1 MTITL
6 IYKLNLMSY
15 LFLDFDT
22 INYRNELKNKIDR
35 LSNLKEQ
42 LEREILIKSMQ

>member
-22 INYRNELKNKIDR
+22 MLIARG
-35 LSNLKEQ
+35 NLC
-42 LEREILIKSMQ
+42 